1 MIYYKSSS
9 GGVDK
14 VYAADNTTGKV
25 TIILNYKGLGMYNVL
40 NQRLS
45 IDTPLSGKSD
55 YDIYISSLYVATKSD
70 FTGYVDLTKTFLN
83 TL

>member
-70 FTGYVDLTKTFLN
+70 FTGYVDLAKTFLN

>member
-1 MIYYKSSS
+1 MEYYKSST

-14 VYAADNTTGKV
+14 VYAADNTTGKL
-25 TIILNYKGLGMYNVL
+25 TIILDYKGLGMYNVL

-55 YDIYISSLYVATKSD
+55 YDIYISTLDVAIKSD
-70 FTGYVDLTKTFLN
+70 FTEYINLTKTFLN

>member
-25 TIILNYKGLGMYNVL
+25 TIILNYKGLGMYNVINQKLSL
-40 NQRLS
+40 N
-45 IDTPLSGKSD
+45 TPLSGKSD
-55 YDIYISSLYVATKSD
+55 YEIYISSLDVSTKSD